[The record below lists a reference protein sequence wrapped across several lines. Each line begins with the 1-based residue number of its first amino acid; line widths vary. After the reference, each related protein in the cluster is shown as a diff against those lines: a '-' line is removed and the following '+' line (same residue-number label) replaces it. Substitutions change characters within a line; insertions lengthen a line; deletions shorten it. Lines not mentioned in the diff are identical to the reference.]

1 MNQKEFLDHA
11 LSVAETLA
19 RTAGSSALELQN
31 HLGEVDYKTPKDVV
45 TKADYLSEKIIVEGL
60 KKAFPTHCIRTEEAG
75 IIQGEDPNYLW
86 IIDPIDGT
94 INYSRG
100 IPFWGISIALHFNK
114 KPLLS
119 VVYLPRL
126 EEMYTAI
133 LDGGAFLNGN
143 PIQVSD
149 VTNPSQAIVSN
160 GDFNVGH
167 IDKINKHNLQNFE
180 IQANHFQRVKCLGSA
195 VVEGC
200 FVASGRLDLFVMTMS
215 YPWDIAAI
223 ALIIK
228 EAGGEATRI
237 DGAPLAF
244 IDGEQAIFSNRLLH
258 QKWLDITKNN

>member
-1 MNQKEFLDHA
+1 MLFR
-11 LSVAETLA
+11 S
-19 RTAGSSALELQN
+19 
-31 HLGEVDYKTPKDVV
+31 
-45 TKADYLSEKIIVEGL
+45 EGL
-60 KKAFPTHCIRTEEAG
+60 KNAFPTHYIRTEEAG

-126 EEMYTAI
+126 EEMFTAI
-133 LDGGAFLNGN
+133 LDRGAFLNGKV
-143 PIQVSD
+143 IHVSD
-149 VTNPSQAIVSN
+149 VTNASQAIVSN

-167 IDKINKHNLQNFE
+167 IEKINKQNLNNFE

-200 FVASGRLDLFVMTMS
+200 FVASGRLDLFVK
-215 YPWDIAAI
+215 IGRA
-223 ALIIK
+223 
-228 EAGGEATRI
+228 
-237 DGAPLAF
+237 
-244 IDGEQAIFSNRLLH
+244 H
-258 QKWLDITKNN
+258 V